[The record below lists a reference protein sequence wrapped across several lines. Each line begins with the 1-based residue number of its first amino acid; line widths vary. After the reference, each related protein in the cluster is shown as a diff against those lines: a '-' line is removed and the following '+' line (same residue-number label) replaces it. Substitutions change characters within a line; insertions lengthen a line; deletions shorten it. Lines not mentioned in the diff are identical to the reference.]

1 MGKRKDPAIVVRF
14 GAAEVY
20 RIGTRRTIL
29 DDPYHFILT
38 LTWPRF
44 YALVIAFYL
53 AINLVFATAY
63 WLVDGCIANAR
74 PGVFADTF
82 FFSIETLATVGYG
95 AMFPATL
102 YGHTV
107 AAVEILVGLMSLAI
121 VTGLIFSRF
130 SKPTARI
137 LFSRR
142 MVVRPFEGTQVLMLR
157 AANERNNRIVEA
169 NASLA
174 MVRTE
179 QNADGETFT
188 RIHDLPLLRNR
199 TPAFALTWTLIHR
212 IDESSPLHGWT
223 QESLLAARTRIMISI
238 TGHDETMAAA
248 VHAYH
253 DYLAEDL
260 VFDSRFV
267 DVMLRGEN
275 EERIIDLT
283 RFHDVEPLRPA
294 R

>member
-1 MGKRKDPAIVVRF
+1 MGRDQPISVRI
-14 GAAEVY
+14 GGTQVY
-20 RIGTRRTIL
+20 RIGARRTIL

-44 YALVIAFYL
+44 YALVVAFFL

-63 WLVDGCIANAR
+63 WLVNGCIANAR
-74 PGVFADTF
+74 PGSFSDAF

-95 AMFPATL
+95 ALYPATL
-102 YGHTV
+102 YGHIV

-137 LFSRR
+137 LFSQR
-142 MVVRPFEGTQVLMLR
+142 MVISPFEGARVLMLR

-179 QNADGETFT
+179 RTADGETFT
-188 RIHDLPLLRNR
+188 RIHDLPLLRDH

-212 IDESSPLHGWT
+212 IDASSPLHGWT
-223 QESLLAARTRIMISI
+223 REELLEARTRIMLSI
-238 TGHDETMAAA
+238 NGHDETMAAA
-248 VHAYH
+248 VHSYH
-253 DYLAEDL
+253 DYLADDL
-260 VFDSRFV
+260 IFDARFV
-267 DVMLRGEN
+267 DVMLKGEN

-283 RFHDVEPLRPA
+283 HFHEIEPLR
-294 R
+294 

>member
-1 MGKRKDPAIVVRF
+1 MAKRKDQPIIVRF
-14 GAAEVY
+14 GSSQVY
-20 RIGTRRTIL
+20 RIGTQRTIL

-44 YALVIAFYL
+44 CALVVGFYL
-53 AINLVFATAY
+53 TINLAFAVAY
-63 WLVDGCIANAR
+63 WLVDGCVVNAR
-74 PGVFADTF
+74 PGSFSDAF

-95 AMFPATL
+95 AMSPATL
-102 YGHTV
+102 YGHIV
-107 AAVEILVGLMSLAI
+107 ASLEILVGLMTLAI

-142 MVVRPFEGTQVLMLR
+142 MVVRPFEGAQVLMLR

-179 QNADGETFT
+179 LTADGESFT
-188 RIHDLPLLRNR
+188 RIHDLPLLRDH

-212 IDESSPLHGWT
+212 IDASSPLHGWNP
-223 QESLLAARTRIMISI
+223 ERLLEARTRIMISI
-238 TGHDETMAAA
+238 NGHDETMAAA
-248 VHAYH
+248 VHSYH

-260 VFDSRFV
+260 IFNSRFV

-275 EERIIDLT
+275 DERIIDMT
-283 RFHDVEPLRPA
+283 RFHDIEPMG
-294 R
+294 

>member
-1 MGKRKDPAIVVRF
+1 MVKRKDQPIVVRF

-20 RIGTRRTIL
+20 RIGTQRRVV

-44 YALVIAFYL
+44 YALVVTFYL
-53 AINLVFATAY
+53 SINFVFAVAY

-74 PGVFADTF
+74 PGSFSDAF

-95 AMFPATL
+95 AMSPATL

-107 AAVEILVGLMSLAI
+107 ASLEILIGLMTLAI

-137 LFSRR
+137 LFSQR
-142 MVVRPFEGTQVLMLR
+142 MVIRPFEGSQVLMLR

-179 QNADGETFT
+179 QTADGEPFT
-188 RIHDLPLLRNR
+188 RIHDLRLLRDH
-199 TPAFALTWTLIHR
+199 TPAFALTWTLVHR

-223 QESLLAARTRIMISI
+223 QEQLLAARTRIMISI
-238 TGHDETMAAA
+238 NGHDETMAAA

-253 DYLAEDL
+253 DYLTDDL
-260 VFDSRFV
+260 IFDARFV
-267 DVMLRGEN
+267 DVMHTGESG
-275 EERIIDLT
+275 ERIIDMT
-283 RFHDVEPLRPA
+283 RFHETEALR
-294 R
+294 

>member
-1 MGKRKDPAIVVRF
+1 MGKRKDQAIVVRF
-14 GAAEVY
+14 GAAQVY
-20 RIGTRRTIL
+20 RIGASRTIL

-38 LTWPRF
+38 LSWPRF

-63 WLVDGCIANAR
+63 WLVEGCIANTR
-74 PGVFADTF
+74 PGSFADVF

-95 AMFPATL
+95 AMYPATL
-102 YGHTV
+102 YGHTI
-107 AAVEILVGLMSLAI
+107 AAIEILLGLMSLAI

-142 MVVRPFEGTQVLMLR
+142 MVIRPFEGARVLMLR

-179 QNADGETFT
+179 RTIDGETFT
-188 RIHDLPLLRNR
+188 RIHDLPLLRDH

-223 QESLLAARTRIMISI
+223 QESLLEARTRIMISI
-238 TGHDETMAAA
+238 NGHDETMAAA
-248 VHAYH
+248 VHSYH
-253 DYLAEDL
+253 DYLSEDL
-260 VFDSRFV
+260 MFDSRFV
-267 DVMLRGEN
+267 DVMVKGEN
-275 EERIIDLT
+275 DERIIDMT
-283 RFHDVEPLRPA
+283 RFHDIEPMR
-294 R
+294 